1 MATADPRNVQ
11 YLNADGS
18 DTISQFPSVQR
29 NNATRLSEAITTGN
43 DTVALNRAFRNASG
57 LLQRLGRLRVLSLEF
72 RTASSGNTA
81 QTLILASALATADR
95 PLKTIYGNLA
105 GTNDLQE
112 ATSVRC
118 RLGTDG
124 TLVCPAP
131 TVMQN
136 DAYYGGQVIWIVA

>member
-18 DTISQFPSVQR
+18 DTISQYPSVQR
-29 NNATRLSEAITTGN
+29 NNATRLSEAITTSN
-43 DTVALNRAFRNASG
+43 ETVALNTAFRNAAG
-57 LLQRLGRLRVLSLEF
+57 LLQRLGRLRILSVEF

-81 QTLILASALATADR
+81 ATRILASTLANADK
-95 PLKTIYGNLA
+95 PLKTIYANLA

-131 TVMQN
+131 TIMQN
-136 DAYYGGQVIWIVA
+136 DAYYGGQIVWIVA